1 MRSLK
6 GSTTAENLLTAFR
19 DKTFDQ
25 LRYTNFAN
33 VATAESYIQITKLF
47 NQMAKAV
54 NEHAKVIA
62 RFLLCS
68 GYKSEEICD
77 LLRRPIFVSNTIA
90 NLETAAQNEIDN
102 ATIIYPRYSKIAF
115 DERFMEVS
123 VLLSMIVRADDNF
136 GMLCANDARMLSDGT
151 FFTRAESEKWVCS
164 RCGFVYNGYVAPDLC
179 PLCNMPQGY
188 YQIQCN
194 RGII

>member
-6 GSTTAENLLTAFR
+6 DSTTAENLLTAFR

-33 VATAESYIQITKLF
+33 VATEESYIQITKLF

-68 GYKSEEICD
+68 GYKPEEICS
-77 LLRRPIFVSNTIA
+77 LLQRPIYVSDTIS
-90 NLETAAQNEIDN
+90 NLETAAKNETDN
-102 ATIIYPRYSKIAF
+102 ATIIYPKFSKVAF
-115 DERFMEVS
+115 DERYMEVS

-136 GMLCANDARMLSDGT
+136 GKICANDARMLTNGT
-151 FFTRAESEKWVCS
+151 FFTKTESEKWVCN
-164 RCGFVYNGYVAPDLC
+164 RCGFVYNGYTAPGLC

-188 YQIQCN
+188 YQIQC
-194 RGII
+194 

>member
-33 VATAESYIQITKLF
+33 VATEERYIQINKLF
-47 NQMAKAV
+47 NQMARAV
-54 NEHAKVIA
+54 NEHAKVMA

-68 GYKSEEICD
+68 GYKSEEICS
-77 LLRRPIFVSNTIA
+77 LLQRPIYVSNTIA
-90 NLETAAQNEIDN
+90 NLETAAKNEINN
-102 ATIIYPRYSKIAF
+102 ATIIYPAYSKIAF
-115 DERFMEVS
+115 DERYMEVS

-136 GMLCANDARMLSDGT
+136 GRICSNDAMMLTNGT
-151 FFTRAESEKWVCS
+151 FFTKSEPKKWICN
-164 RCGFVYNGYVAPDLC
+164 RCGFIYNGYTAPDLC

-188 YQIQCN
+188 YQVQCE
-194 RGII
+194 